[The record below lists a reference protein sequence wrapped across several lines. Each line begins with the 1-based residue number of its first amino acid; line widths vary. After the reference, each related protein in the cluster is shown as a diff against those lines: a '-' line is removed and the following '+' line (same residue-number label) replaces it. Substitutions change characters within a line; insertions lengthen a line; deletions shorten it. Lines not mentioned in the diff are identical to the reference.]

1 MKRFAFL
8 TIIACLLSAGCAS
21 TPENLQRETARVI
34 GDISPEQVQVSNV
47 KRGVTDVKWEAAT
60 PKGDYS
66 CSADD
71 MVRRPYCTKK

>member
-1 MKRFAFL
+1 MKRFVFPL
-8 TIIACLLSAGCAS
+8 IIVCLLSTGCAS

-47 KRGVTDVKWEAAT
+47 KRGVTDVKWEAET
-60 PKGDYS
+60 PKGSYS

-71 MVRRPYCTKK
+71 MVRRPYCSKK